1 MKRTRAKQAAA
12 KHTTKDAS
20 KGQASPSGKAKVHA
34 EPDKK
39 KKADAQPI
47 ASDNA
52 DTVPSNSVDE
62 SSGVQW
68 LVTKLRSRIDT
79 VEGSIDKI
87 TIASQFFHSREMI
100 MFNKDYFLLQWLL
113 QTMVHSEKRN
123 ADDEVLSCQKKL
135 ISDLQNFLLLEL
147 YSRICFA
154 AVLDPLARYRFRTN
168 TFQASICSI
177 PKPERFPSASSFRYF
192 LLSIT

>member
-1 MKRTRAKQAAA
+1 MKCTRAKQGAA
-12 KHTTKDAS
+12 KRTPKDAP
-20 KGQASPSGKAKVHA
+20 KGQASPSGKAKGQA
-34 EPDKK
+34 EPTKSKK

-62 SSGVQW
+62 ASGVQW

-79 VEGSIDKI
+79 VEGSIEKI
-87 TIASQFFHSREMI
+87 TIASQFFHSPEMI

-123 ADDEVLSCQKKL
+123 TDDEVLSL
-135 ISDLQNFLLLEL
+135 
-147 YSRICFA
+147 
-154 AVLDPLARYRFRTN
+154 
-168 TFQASICSI
+168 
-177 PKPERFPSASSFRYF
+177 PK
-192 LLSIT
+192 

>member
-123 ADDEVLSCQKKL
+123 ADDEVLIL
-135 ISDLQNFLLLEL
+135 
-147 YSRICFA
+147 
-154 AVLDPLARYRFRTN
+154 
-168 TFQASICSI
+168 
-177 PKPERFPSASSFRYF
+177 PKETH
-192 LLSIT
+192 I